1 MFVAGSET
9 TNIYFVIQRYINTID
24 YNFKKRMCVKYR
36 EKTVMSYHRVSNT
49 GLVVNSNTVKLF
61 VESFG
66 YFLWFSYTSAI
77 INNAGEIF
85 VG

>member
-9 TNIYFVIQRYINTID
+9 TNIYFVIQRYINITD
-24 YNFKKRMCVKYR
+24 YNFKKRMCVKCS
-36 EKTVMSYHRVSNT
+36 EKTVMSYHRVPNT
-49 GLVVNSNTVKLF
+49 GLVVNSNTVKVF

-66 YFLWFSYTSAI
+66 YFLWFSYTTAI

>member
-9 TNIYFVIQRYINTID
+9 TNIYFVIQRYINIID
-24 YNFKKRMCVKYR
+24 YNFTKRMCVKCR

-49 GLVVNSNTVKLF
+49 GLVVNSNTVKVF

-77 INNAGEIF
+77 INNAEEIF